1 MAALDLS
8 YISAPMV
15 NQSDLPFRTLSHKY
29 GATLTYTQMLQP
41 EKLINDKD
49 YLEFHLRDLSRRPKD
64 HQVVVQLCGNN
75 PDVTVAGAR
84 KIQDHCDGV
93 GGYYL
98 NLGCPQEAA
107 REGHFGAYLLGQRDW
122 PTVEQIGMLLPTFL
136 FDAHCSLVCSLS
148 HSLAVPVSVK
158 LRLCQPVEKT
168 LVLAQRLEAN
178 GASWI
183 TLHARTVS
191 ARRRRNGPADL
202 LQVRALKENL
212 QVPVISNGNVR
223 VWRDI
228 QSNLDYTGADGVMVG
243 ETLLGNPCIFSG
255 TVPDPVDISLEYL
268 QLCRDYPD
276 TATFPTVQTHIRH
289 FVDFQC
295 DRKPWYQKF
304 RTALGSCCDVDDVE
318 RMLRTKVRRW
328 RGKSARSDNDPEV
341 EEESVPS
348 DSSDNVDLSLLG

>member
-1 MAALDLS
+1 MVALDLS
-8 YISAPMV
+8 YVAAPMV

-41 EKLINDKD
+41 EKLVNDKD
-49 YLEFHLRDLSRRPKD
+49 YLEFHLRDLSQRPKD
-64 HQVVVQLCGNN
+64 HQVVVQLCGND
-75 PDVTVAGAR
+75 PDVAVEGAH

-93 GGYYL
+93 DL

-122 PTVEQIGMLLPTFL
+122 PVIEQI
-136 FDAHCSLVCSLS
+136 VCSLS
-148 HSLAVPVSVK
+148 HSLAIPVSVK

-168 LVLAQRLEAN
+168 SVLAQKLEAA

-202 LQVRALKENL
+202 LQVKALTETL
-212 QVPVISNGNVR
+212 RVPVISNGNVR
-223 VWRDI
+223 VWSDI

-255 TVPDPVDISLEYL
+255 TVADPVDISLEYL
-268 QLCRDYPD
+268 QLCRDYSD
-276 TATFPTVQTHIRH
+276 TATFPTIQTHIRH

-295 DRKPWYQKF
+295 GRKPWYQKF
-304 RTALGSCCDVDDVE
+304 CAALGTCYDIDDVE
-318 RMLRTKVRRW
+318 RMLRIKVERW
-328 RGKSARSDNDPEV
+328 RGKPIRSDNVPEV
-341 EEESVPS
+341 DEESVPFG
-348 DSSDNVDLSLLG
+348 SSDNVDLTLLG

>member
-8 YISAPMV
+8 YIAAPMV

-29 GATLTYTQMLQP
+29 GATLAYTQMLQP
-41 EKLINDKD
+41 DKLINDQG

-64 HQVVVQLCGNN
+64 HQVVVQLCGND
-75 PDVTVAGAR
+75 PDVTVEGAR

-93 GGYYL
+93 DL

-107 REGHFGAYLLGQRDW
+107 REGHFGAYLLGQKDW
-122 PTVEQIGMLLPTFL
+122 STVEQIGMLLPTLF
-136 FDAHCSLVCSLS
+136 FDAHCSLVRSLS
-148 HSLAVPVSVK
+148 HSLTVPVSAK

-168 LVLAQRLEAN
+168 LVLAQRLEGN

-202 LQVRALKENL
+202 LQVKALKENL
-212 QVPVISNGNVR
+212 RVPVISNGNVR
-223 VWRDI
+223 VWSDI
-228 QSNLDYTGADGVMVG
+228 QRNLDYTGADGAMVG

-276 TATFPTVQTHIRH
+276 TATFPMIQTHIRH

-295 DRKPWYQKF
+295 GRKSWYQKF
-304 RTALGSCCDVDDVE
+304 RAALGSCCDVDDVE
-318 RMLRTKVRRW
+318 RMLRTKVGRW
-328 RGKSARSDNDPEV
+328 RGKSIRSDHDPEI
-341 EEESVPS
+341 EEECVPFG
-348 DSSDNVDLSLLG
+348 DSDNVDLPLLG

>member
-1 MAALDLS
+1 MTTLDLS
-8 YISAPMV
+8 YITAPMV
-15 NQSDLPFRTLSHKY
+15 NQSDLPFRTLSHNY

-41 EKLINDKD
+41 DKLINDKD
-49 YLEFHLRDLSRRPKD
+49 YLEFHLRDLSRRPQE
-64 HQVVVQLCGNN
+64 HRVVVQLCGND
-75 PDVTVAGAR
+75 PDVTVEGAR
-84 KIQDHCDGV
+84 KIQNHCDGV
-93 GGYYL
+93 DL

-107 REGHFGAYLLGQRDW
+107 REGHFGAYLLGQKDW
-122 PTVEQIGMLLPTFL
+122 PTVEQI
-136 FDAHCSLVCSLS
+136 VCSLS
-148 HSLAVPVSVK
+148 HSLAVPVSAK

-202 LQVRALKENL
+202 LQVKTLKENL
-212 QVPVISNGNVR
+212 RVPVISNGNVR
-223 VWRDI
+223 VWSDI

-276 TATFPTVQTHIRH
+276 TATFPTIQTHIRH

-295 DRKPWYQKF
+295 SRKSWYGKF

-318 RMLRTKVRRW
+318 RMLRTKVGRW
-328 RGKSARSDNDPEV
+328 RGKSTRSDNATEV
-341 EEESVPS
+341 EEECLPF
-348 DSSDNVDLSLLG
+348 DGPDNMDLSLLD

>member
-1 MAALDLS
+1 MVLDLS
-8 YISAPMV
+8 YITAPMV

-41 EKLINDKD
+41 EKLVNDKD
-49 YLEFHLRDLSRRPKD
+49 YLEFHLRDLSQRPKD
-64 HQVVVQLCGNN
+64 HQVVVQLCGND
-75 PDVTVAGAR
+75 PDVAVDGAR

-93 GGYYL
+93 DL

-122 PTVEQIGMLLPTFL
+122 PVVEQIV
-136 FDAHCSLVCSLS
+136 SSLS

-168 LVLAQRLEAN
+168 LALAQRLEAD

-202 LQVRALKENL
+202 SQVKALKETL
-212 QVPVISNGNVR
+212 RVPVISNGNVR
-223 VWRDI
+223 VFRDI
-228 QSNLDYTGADGVMVG
+228 QSNLDFTGADGVMVG

-255 TVPDPVDISLEYL
+255 TIPDPVDISLEYL

-276 TATFPTVQTHIRH
+276 TATFPTIQTHIRH

-295 DRKPWYQKF
+295 GRKPWYQKF
-304 RTALGSCCDVDDVE
+304 RAALGTCCDVDDVE
-318 RMLRTKVRRW
+318 RMLRTKVERW
-328 RGKSARSDNDPEV
+328 RGKPVRFDNDSDIDED
-341 EEESVPS
+341 SLPS
-348 DSSDNVDLSLLG
+348 GSADNVDLSLHS